1 MLKLRLVCS
10 FCIILV
16 FFGIISAQD
25 EKPKVPKLIEAASAI
40 EGFVPKGW
48 RLEKK
53 IETDLNGDGRSDAVA
68 VIITG
73 EQGYNE
79 KTQSSTFV
87 TRFLLLALRGDDGK
101 LHRSVVSDDAVLDGD
116 EGGVMGDPFQ
126 DVTVERGAV
135 VIVHYG
141 GSRDRWG
148 YTHRYRFQS
157 GQWMLIGMTD
167 ESTDSLEPEHSDTR
181 DVNLS
186 TGLVNASSRDLNEET
201 MRLGPLRK
209 GSYYELEVM
218 PVRRVPSIDGEIK
231 DGEWPAAYTIHL
243 NDRKELLRGQASW
256 TGAEDL
262 SAKLGAVTMGGNLY
276 LRAEVLDDDVMQG
289 DEVRLVTKAGRVI
302 APLEV
307 KMSKGEKG
315 YNVEAK
321 YSLRTIA
328 KAVLKYPEEI
338 DSFLKDSPDYPSP
351 TGLQFEASVEV
362 VDVDKSDAANAH
374 AVMSTKRAGSPFN
387 GSIRIYPEGVLALSP
402 E

>member
-1 MLKLRLVCS
+1 MLKSRLVCS
-10 FCIILV
+10 FSVLLALFV
-16 FFGIISAQD
+16 SVSAQD
-25 EKPKVPKLIEAASAI
+25 DKPQIPKIVEAASAV
-40 EGFVPKGW
+40 EGFAPKGW
-48 RLEKK
+48 RVEKK

-68 VIITG
+68 VISTG

-79 KTQSSTFV
+79 KTQTSDFV

-116 EGGVMGDPFQ
+116 EGGVLGDPFQ

-157 GQWMLIGMTD
+157 GQWMLIGLTD
-167 ESTDSLEPEHSDTR
+167 ESGDTLSPEHFDKR

-186 TGLVNASSRDLNEET
+186 TGLVLASSRDLNEEN

-209 GSYYELEVM
+209 GSYYELEVL
-218 PVRRVPSIDGEIK
+218 PVGRAPVVDGEIK

-243 NDRKELLRGQASW
+243 NDKNELLRGAASW
-256 TGAEDL
+256 SGPEDL
-262 SAKLGAVTMGGNLY
+262 SAKLGALTMGGNLY
-276 LRAEVLDDDVMQG
+276 LRAEVTDEDVAQG

-307 KMSKGEKG
+307 KMSRREKG
-315 YNVEAK
+315 YSVEAK
-321 YSLRTIA
+321 YSLKAIA

-338 DSFLKDSPDYPSP
+338 DSFMKDDQLYPAP
-351 TGLQFEASVEV
+351 TGLQLEASVEV
-362 VDVDKSDAANAH
+362 IDVDKSDAQNAH
-374 AVMSTKRAGSPFN
+374 AVMSTKRAGSAYS
-387 GSIRIYPEGVLALSP
+387 GSIRIYPAGVLTLSP